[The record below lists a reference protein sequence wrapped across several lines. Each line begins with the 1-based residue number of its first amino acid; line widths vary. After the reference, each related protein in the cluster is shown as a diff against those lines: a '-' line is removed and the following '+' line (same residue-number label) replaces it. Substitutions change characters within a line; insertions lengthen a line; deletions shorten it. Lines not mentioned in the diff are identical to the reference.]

1 MCNYPIP
8 FPPTFA
14 TVYGVNTNADKSE
27 QLRPLLHGKI
37 DQLDD
42 RGLAMVHH
50 VLLQLEAERL
60 ASELRI
66 DFSNENNLVERVDK
80 AVAEF
85 RKAHPYK

>member
-1 MCNYPIP
+1 VKTEAEKP
-8 FPPTFA
+8 
-14 TVYGVNTNADKSE
+14 E

-37 DQLDD
+37 DQLDG
-42 RGLAMVHH
+42 RGLAMVHR

-60 ASELRI
+60 AAELRD
-66 DFSNENNLVERVDK
+66 DFSKEDHLLERVDK